1 MFKYHVSPPI
11 PRRLLDMASGPE
23 AFFSIRSQFARS
35 LSAFSA
41 AAYILGIGDRH
52 LGNFLIDQTDGTVV
66 GIDFG
71 LAFGCGLGLPV
82 PELIPFRMTRQ
93 VLMRADFRHVFFS
106 RLRFCRRY

>member
-1 MFKYHVSPPI
+1 MRVHRLFC
-11 PRRLLDMASGPE
+11 RRLLDMASGPE

-93 VLMRADFRHVFFS
+93 VLPYSQISGLGYCRYRHPW
-106 RLRFCRRY
+106 

>member
-1 MFKYHVSPPI
+1 MS
-11 PRRLLDMASGPE
+11 SGPE

-41 AAYILGIGDRH
+41 ASYILGIGDRH

-93 VLMRADFRHVFFS
+93 VLLHAARHATHVS
-106 RLRFCRRY
+106 